1 MASAVVVLGVLPRVS
16 LANIARLAV
25 LGHCQPIVY
34 EVSPVKSLWLL
45 IFLAQ
50 HVHTRPLYVEPITI
64 APPLPTRTTMTDNEV
79 ARIPPALPI
88 VIPAPVAAPTTESW
102 WDAHPW
108 WPFVVGLTVWWAVAA
123 YRGRRERLSLPGRRE
138 PDDEPGELPDGHYG
152 PPRPTTAQWH
162 MMEALADGVPV
173 PLARR
178 SLEDCRTLYI
188 DTVRAQVRRMIG
200 RPDIRCV
207 LVPTAPLETRWR
219 AWLGTT
225 DWATANPDLRATG
238 RSEGQALKRL
248 LAAYQAFGSN
258 WMGFAVER
266 ERPELSRSSVD

>member
-1 MASAVVVLGVLPRVS
+1 
-16 LANIARLAV
+16 
-25 LGHCQPIVY
+25 
-34 EVSPVKSLWLL
+34 
-45 IFLAQ
+45 
-50 HVHTRPLYVEPITI
+50 ITI
-64 APPLPTRTTMTDNEV
+64 APAPPARAVTDNEV
-79 ARIPPALPI
+79 SRIPAALP
-88 VIPAPVAAPTTESW
+88 VVVPAPIVAPVPESW

-108 WPFVVGLTVWWAVAA
+108 WPFVVILVTWGAVAA
-123 YRGRRERLSLPGRRE
+123 YRSRRDERLSLPGRRA
-138 PDDEPGELPDGHYG
+138 PDHEDGSELPDGHYG
-152 PPRPTTAQWH
+152 PPRPTTAQWRV
-162 MMEALADGVPV
+162 MEALSGDSVPV

-200 RPDIRCV
+200 RPDIRCI

-266 ERPELSRSSVD
+266 ERPDLTRPVD

>member
-1 MASAVVVLGVLPRVS
+1 VNLATVWLIVV
-16 LANIARLAV
+16 
-25 LGHCQPIVY
+25 
-34 EVSPVKSLWLL
+34 
-45 IFLAQ
+45 AQ
-50 HVHTRPLYVEPITI
+50 HVHTHTPPLYVEPITI
-64 APPLPTRTTMTDNEV
+64 APPSTTRAVTDNEV
-79 ARIPPALPI
+79 ARIPA
-88 VIPAPVAAPTTESW
+88 APVVMSVPVVAEHESF
-102 WDAHPW
+102 WDRLPVW
-108 WPFVVGLTVWWAVAA
+108 WPLIVLLGAWLVVAVR
-123 YRGRRERLSLPGRRE
+123 RGRKKYLDLPTRTTV
-138 PDDEPGELPDGHYG
+138 G
-152 PPRPTTAQWH
+152 PPPPNH
-162 MMEALADGVPV
+162 DDALPV

-178 SLEDCRTLYI
+178 SVDECRTLYI

-207 LVPTAPLETRWR
+207 LVSAAPLETRWR

-266 ERPELSRSSVD
+266 ERPELAPAVSAPEVSPPEPVR